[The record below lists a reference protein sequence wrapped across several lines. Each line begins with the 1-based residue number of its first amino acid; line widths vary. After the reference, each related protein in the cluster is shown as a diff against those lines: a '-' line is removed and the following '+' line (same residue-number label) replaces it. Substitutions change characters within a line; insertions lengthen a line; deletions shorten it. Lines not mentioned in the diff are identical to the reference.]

1 MRLLLDTCTFLWLVD
16 DASELSVT
24 ARGLILDPGNDAYLS
39 AVSAWEIAVKQG
51 LGRLVLAEPALRYV
65 PKYRAAHH
73 LLELPLDEVAALQIS
88 RLPAI
93 HKDPFDRMLVCQAIA
108 HGLTIVTP
116 DAQISQYPA
125 LTRW

>member
-16 DASELSVT
+16 DASALSQT
-24 ARGLILDPGNDAYLS
+24 ARALIRDPGNEAFLS
-39 AVSAWEIAVKQG
+39 AVSAWEIAIKQG
-51 LGRLVLAEPALRYV
+51 LDRLVLAEPALRYV

-73 LLELPLDEVAALQIS
+73 LLELPLDEAAALQIS

-108 HGLTIVTP
+108 HGLTLVTP
-116 DAQISQYPA
+116 DTQITQYPV
-125 LTRW
+125 LTAW